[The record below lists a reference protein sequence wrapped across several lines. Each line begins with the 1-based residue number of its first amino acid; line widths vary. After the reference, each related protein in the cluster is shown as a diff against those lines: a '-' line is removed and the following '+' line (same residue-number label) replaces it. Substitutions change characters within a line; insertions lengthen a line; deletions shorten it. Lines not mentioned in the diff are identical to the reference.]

1 MNTKWRRYV
10 LSTTKLWLI
19 SLLVAFGGGW
29 LVHSWHSD
37 SMELVANKAA
47 QASAGA
53 SMWRE
58 ASTAQTIETALAS
71 LRANEKVIYRERV
84 KLVDRPVYHNVCLDP
99 DGLRIINAAKNG
111 VDPGVITPAVPGP

>member
-1 MNTKWRRYV
+1 M
-10 LSTTKLWLI
+10 LSTTKLWLL
-19 SLLVAFGGGW
+19 SLVAAFGGGW
-29 LVHSWHSD
+29 LVHGWHTD
-37 SMELVANKAA
+37 SLDLVAAKAA

-58 ASTAQTIETALAS
+58 ASTAQTIETALAG

-84 KLVDRPVYHNVCLDP
+84 KLVDRPVYHNVCLDH

-111 VDPGVITPAVPGP
+111 VDPGVTAPAMPRP

>member
-1 MNTKWRRYV
+1 M
-10 LSTTKLWLI
+10 LSTTKLWLL

-29 LVHSWHSD
+29 LVHGWHSD
-37 SMELVANKAA
+37 SLELVASKAA

-58 ASTAQTIETALAS
+58 ASTAQTIETALAK
-71 LRANEKVIYRERV
+71 LRANEKVIYRESV
-84 KLVDRPVYHNVCLDP
+84 KLVDRPVYHNVCLDA

-111 VDPGVITPAVPGP
+111 TDPSVTAPAVPGP